1 MAIKVSACP
10 RDCYST
16 CSFLI
21 SVNDGRIGLIEPH
34 PGNRA
39 TSEGICLKGLS
50 YSERVIHPDR
60 LLYPLKKTRGKFV
73 RIGWDEAFSTIVSKI
88 REMHEIYGPESILY
102 YAATGTKGLLNSA
115 GPAFWEL
122 TGGYTST
129 YGDLCWPSGLEAT
142 RLTLG
147 ENKHNTPWD
156 IENSQLTISW
166 GKNIA
171 ETNIHQMKFIE
182 NSVKNGGKF
191 VVIDPRRTE
200 TSSRADIHIS
210 PAPGTDGALALG
222 VGNLLIRNGLTD
234 QAFIKNNV
242 KGFNEYKRTAGKY
255 TPEIVTRIT
264 GVPVRELTELAELIG
279 RTKPMTIIAGFGLQR
294 YRNSGQ
300 TIRSLIAI
308 PVITGN
314 IGKKGGGWVYANLQS
329 HIFDTII
336 DPLAIYPVHD
346 KENIRNSISVSKL
359 GKGILESRNPPV
371 KMIWVERGNPVT
383 QNPDTTSV
391 IKAFRSLD
399 FRVVVDQFM
408 TDTAKEADIVLPA
421 KTMFEQSDVINA
433 YWHHYIQLK
442 QKIIDPPGE
451 VKPESEI
458 FYHLAMK
465 LGFSESDMKGKIPSP
480 SDEGVEDFLKE
491 RLSDLPGIT
500 LYRLKEG
507 PLPAPGSR
515 DIVFADHKFITPSG
529 KIELSSN
536 EAEERWGVDKTPE
549 YKPPAVSD
557 KSALPFILLSSN
569 TKNRIHSQF
578 GNLKM
583 IDQFDDASYIYIN
596 PGDALKKGI
605 SEGNSVEV
613 FNNRGII
620 SGKAKIDFGLRS
632 GCILVHNGRWMDEG
646 GSVNLLTGQ
655 IETDMGH
662 GAAFYDNRADIRRMI

>member
-1 MAIKVSACP
+1 MEIKVSACP

-60 LLYPLKKTRGKFV
+60 LLYPLKKRRGEFI
-73 RIGWDEAFSTIVSKI
+73 RIGWDEAFSIIASKI
-88 REMHEIYGPESILY
+88 IEMHEKYGPESILY
-102 YAATGTKGLLNSA
+102 YAATGTKGLLNSVGA
-115 GPAFWEL
+115 AFWEL
-122 TGGYTST
+122 TGGFTST

-147 ENKHNTPWD
+147 ENKHNAPWD
-156 IENSQLTISW
+156 IEDSRLIISW

-182 NSVKNGGKF
+182 NSMKNGGKF
-191 VVIDPRRTE
+191 IVIDPRRTE
-200 TSSRADIHIS
+200 TSSKADIHIS

-222 VGNLLIRNGLTD
+222 IGNLLIRNDLVD
-234 QAFIKNNV
+234 KEFIKNNV
-242 KGFNEYKRTAGKY
+242 KGFNEYKKTAGKF
-255 TPEIVTRIT
+255 TPDIVARIT
-264 GVPVRELTELAELIG
+264 GVSVEELTELSELIG
-279 RTKPMTIIAGFGLQR
+279 KTKPVTIIAGFGLQR

-300 TIRSLIAI
+300 TIRSLISL

-314 IGKKGGGWVYANLQS
+314 IGIKGGGWVYANLQS
-329 HIFDTII
+329 HIFDTIL

-359 GKGILESRNPPV
+359 GQGILRSNDPPI

-383 QNPDTTSV
+383 QNPDTGSV
-391 IKAFRSLD
+391 IEAFRSLD

-442 QKIIDPPGE
+442 QKVIDPPGE

-465 LGFSESDMKGKIPSP
+465 LGLSESDLKGKIPPP
-480 SDEGVEDFLKE
+480 SDEGVEEFLNKRLADFPGLSLE
-491 RLSDLPGIT
+491 RLKDA
-500 LYRLKEG
+500 
-507 PLPAPGSR
+507 PLPAPGSKE
-515 DIVFADHKFITPSG
+515 IVFDDLIFATPSG
-529 KIELSSN
+529 KIELSSD

-557 KSALPFILLSSN
+557 KSDLPFVLLSSN

-578 GNLKM
+578 GNLRM
-583 IDQFDDASYIYIN
+583 IAQFDDASFIHIN
-596 PGDALKKGI
+596 PADALKKGI

-613 FNNRGII
+613 FNDRGVI

-632 GCILVHNGRWMDEG
+632 GCLLVNNGRWMDEG
-646 GSVNLLTGQ
+646 GSVNLLTCQ
-655 IETDMGH
+655 VETDMGY
-662 GAAFYDNRADIRRMI
+662 GAAFYDIRADIRRLS